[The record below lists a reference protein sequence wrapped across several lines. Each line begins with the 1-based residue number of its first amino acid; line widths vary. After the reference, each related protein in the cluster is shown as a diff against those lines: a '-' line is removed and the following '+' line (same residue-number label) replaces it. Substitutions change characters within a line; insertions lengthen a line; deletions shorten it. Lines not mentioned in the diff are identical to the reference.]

1 MNHTEIL
8 TESVLIL
15 RDRDTQYGSMEDTMV
30 RACEIFEMITGKELT
45 PYEANIFMHSLKLS
59 RIRKSP
65 TKSDN
70 YVDGVNYLAFA
81 GEFATRTDAADA
93 VVSDEILNAGM
104 RDLVDQLNTQE
115 GNI

>member
-1 MNHTEIL
+1 MNHTDIL
-8 TESVLIL
+8 TEAVLIL

-45 PYEANIFMHSLKLS
+45 PYEANIFMHSLKLA
-59 RIRKSP
+59 RIRTTPEKA
-65 TKSDN
+65 DN
-70 YVDGVNYLAFA
+70 YVDGINYLAFA
-81 GEFATRTDAADA
+81 GEFATRTDAADLGINN
-93 VVSDEILNAGM
+93 EILNAGM